1 MTTTVQEMKPGITLA
16 TKVTIMRIMGV
27 PVFVLLLIYYK
38 IRIANELPA
47 EGMRIAALLLFI
59 VIAATDALDGYLAR
73 VRNEVT
79 RLGTILDP
87 IADKALMLSSFI
99 LLTRPSLK
107 ELTPQ
112 FPVWFTLLAIS
123 RDAILVLG
131 AVLINSI
138 HAHVHVKPSLIGKAS
153 TAMMMISI
161 VMVLSKFSQNS
172 VNIFLVATGLLVLVS
187 GIQYIVEGIRQLEHG
202 HQKGGEQ

>member
-1 MTTTVQEMKPGITLA
+1 MTTNANDMKPGITLA
-16 TKVTIMRIMGV
+16 TKVTIMRILGV

-38 IRIANELPA
+38 IRIANEMPA
-47 EGMRIAALLLFI
+47 DGMRIAALLLFI

-79 RLGTILDP
+79 RLGAILDP
-87 IADKALMLSSFI
+87 IADKALMLASFI
-99 LLTRPSLK
+99 LLTQPSLE

-138 HAHVHVKPSLIGKAS
+138 HAHVHVKPTLIGKTS

-172 VNIFLVATGLLVLVS
+172 VNIFMVATGLLVLIS
-187 GIQYIVEGIRQLEHG
+187 GTQYIADGIRQLEHG
-202 HQKGGEQ
+202 HQKGGGQ